1 MARDFQLGDYHDVAS
16 RMVEAREKW
25 PDGRLRPV
33 NPHQPYRVETIGN
46 ATFIVYT
53 AAFYR
58 TADDPLPGIGVAWE
72 PFPGKTNYT
81 RDSELQNAETSAWG
95 RAIVA
100 ALQADAKKGIA
111 SAEEIRNRHA
121 DREAEWEAAKP
132 PSPEQ
137 AQLYEALS
145 AQLAAAKSEKDIELI
160 GRRAKLGRSSGKLT
174 PAQYDRLD
182 IAAGRRL
189 AELQQS
195 GPVEPEGSAKREAM
209 G

>member
-1 MARDFQLGDYHDVAS
+1 MGRDFQLGDYNDVPS
-16 RMVEAREKW
+16 RIAEAREKW

-33 NPHQPYRVETIGN
+33 NPEQAYRVETIGN

-111 SAEEIRNRHA
+111 SAEEVRNRHA
-121 DREAEWEAAKP
+121 DREAEWEQAAKA
-132 PSPEQ
+132 PSVEQ
-137 AQLYEALS
+137 VDAFNTFAHSLNLAADDREIHRIGRQVKAAEKSGELTHFQYE
-145 AQLAAAKSEKDIELI
+145 QLARKASE
-160 GRRAKLGRSSGKLT
+160 
-174 PAQYDRLD
+174 
-182 IAAGRRL
+182 RL

-195 GPVEPEGSAKREAM
+195 GPVEPDGSAK
-209 G
+209 